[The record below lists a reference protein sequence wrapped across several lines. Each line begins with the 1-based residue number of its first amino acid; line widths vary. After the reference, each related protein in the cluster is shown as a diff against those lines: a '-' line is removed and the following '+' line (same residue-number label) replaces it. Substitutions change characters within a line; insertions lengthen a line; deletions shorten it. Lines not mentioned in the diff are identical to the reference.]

1 MRGSGGRAVVK
12 NACDPLRAAAA
23 ADIISARG
31 APGPSAEAAASAA
44 AAAAGSYKLLYVYK
58 CQRRSMEKR

>member
-1 MRGSGGRAVVK
+1 MAVVK

-23 ADIISARG
+23 DIISARG
-31 APGPSAEAAASAA
+31 APGP
-44 AAAAGSYKLLYVYK
+44 AAGLYKLLYVYK

>member
-1 MRGSGGRAVVK
+1 MAVVK
-12 NACDPLRAAAA
+12 NACDPLREA

-31 APGPSAEAAASAA
+31 TPGPAAVAA
-44 AAAAGSYKLLYVYK
+44 VAVVGLYKLLYVYK